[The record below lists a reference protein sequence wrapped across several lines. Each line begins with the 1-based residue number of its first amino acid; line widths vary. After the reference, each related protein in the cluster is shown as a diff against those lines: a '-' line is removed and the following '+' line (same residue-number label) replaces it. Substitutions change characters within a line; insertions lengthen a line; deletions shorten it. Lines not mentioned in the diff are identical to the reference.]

1 MAAVAKYSALA
12 GKTRAMFGHILKQTD
27 YGELMRQESVGG
39 IAGYLKEHTHYGPDL
54 TEVDESAIHRG
65 RLENLLKRG
74 LMKDYEKLSVFS
86 QGNLR
91 GFVRTV
97 YKKHEIESLKLL
109 FRAFVAGNVSPE
121 TLEESL
127 LFLSRYDRLNIPKL
141 ALSKNA
147 SEFVANLEGTEY
159 YRHLRPYLNDSGVFP
174 LFQIEM
180 ALDSYYYGSI
190 ERYLRHSFDG
200 EDEAI
205 AKTLYG
211 TEIDLFNLMVVYRC
225 KVFYRLDRDLI
236 NSYWVENRHRISA
249 EVHTQL
255 LDAPDRE
262 ALLAVIEQTPYAEL
276 FHGDDERFYDM
287 NIQELLYKLHYRMF
301 QQRVFTVACMLSYLR
316 IREVEL
322 RNLISLIECVRYK
335 LPEDQLRRYLV
346 GMTPP
351 DGEG

>member
-12 GKTRAMFGHILKQTD
+12 GKTRAMFGHILKAAD
-27 YGELMRQESVGG
+27 YSELMRQESVGG
-39 IAGYLKEHTHYGPDL
+39 IAGYLKAHTHYAPDL
-54 TEVDESAIHRG
+54 AETDEGSIHRG

-74 LMKDYEKLSVFS
+74 LMKDYEKLAVFS

-109 FRAFVAGNVSPE
+109 FRAFVAGSVSPE

-147 SEFVANLEGTEY
+147 TEFVGNLQGTEY
-159 YRHLRPYLNDSGVFP
+159 YRHLRPYLGDSGTFP

-180 ALDSYYYGSI
+180 ALDSYYYGNI
-190 ERYLRHSFDG
+190 ERYLRRSFDG
-200 EDEAI
+200 EDGAI
-205 AKTLYG
+205 AKALYG

-225 KVFYRLDRDLI
+225 KVFYHLDRDLI
-236 NSYWVENRHRISA
+236 NSYWVENRHRLSA
-249 EVHTQL
+249 EVHAQL

-262 ALLAVIEQTPYAEL
+262 ALLAIIGQTPYREI
-276 FHGDDERFYDM
+276 FKGEDERFFDM
-287 NIQELLYKLHYRMF
+287 SVLEWLYRQHYQMF
-301 QQRVFTVACMLSYLR
+301 QHQVFTVACLLSYLR

-335 LPEDQLRRYLV
+335 LPEDQLLRYLV
-346 GMTPP
+346 GMKPP
-351 DGEG
+351 EGD